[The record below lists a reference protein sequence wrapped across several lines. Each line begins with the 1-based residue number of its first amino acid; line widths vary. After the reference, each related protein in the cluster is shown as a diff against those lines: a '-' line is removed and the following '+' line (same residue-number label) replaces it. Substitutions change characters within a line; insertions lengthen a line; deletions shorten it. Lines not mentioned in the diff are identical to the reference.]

1 MEVCLIFHEYLIFSW
16 TPYYDELTYKNSK
29 TYIVKGYYMKL
40 ITKHV
45 LAALLGLLTVTV
57 HVAAQAEG
65 LVLTGPPR
73 ETPAAGLKM
82 YGPIAD
88 HLTKALGVPVTYVHP
103 GNWLKYQREMRGD
116 KYDIIFDG
124 PHFISWRIEH
134 LGHEALVKLPGK
146 LQFMM
151 VSKVGREEYKHPDEL
166 IGKRICGI
174 SSPNLSTLSILD
186 YYRNPVRQPTIK
198 GIKGGMPKVYK
209 TLVNDKAGCNAAV
222 LRTAFFKKKLKKEQ
236 REGLKTIILGKVMPN
251 QGISVSKR
259 VSERHK
265 IIISNELTVGKGVG
279 STKGIRKRFAGKAK
293 SFIPVQSSDYVGY
306 NNLLEGVI
314 FGW

>member
-1 MEVCLIFHEYLIFSW
+1 MR
-16 TPYYDELTYKNSK
+16 
-29 TYIVKGYYMKL
+29 L
-40 ITKHV
+40 ITKYV
-45 LAALLGLLTVTV
+45 LAVLLGLLTATAHVT
-57 HVAAQAEG
+57 ALAEG
-65 LVLTGPPR
+65 LILTGPPR
-73 ETPAAGLKM
+73 ETPEAGLKM

-146 LQFMM
+146 LQFML
-151 VSKVGREEYKHPDEL
+151 VSKVGRQEYKHPDEL

-186 YYRNPVRQPTIK
+186 YYRNPVRQPVIK

-209 TLVNDKAGCNAAV
+209 TLMDDKAGCNAAV
-222 LRTAFFKKKLKKEQ
+222 LRTAFFNKKLKKEQ
-236 REGLKTIILGKVMPN
+236 REGLKTIILGKPMPN

-259 VSERHK
+259 VAKNYKE
-265 IIISNELTVGKGVG
+265 IIKKELTIGGGV
-279 STKGIRKRFAGKAK
+279 STTQGIRKRFAGKAK
-293 SFIPVQSSDYVGY
+293 SFIPAVPGEYDGY
-306 NNLLEGVI
+306 NMLLEGVI
-314 FGW
+314 FGWE